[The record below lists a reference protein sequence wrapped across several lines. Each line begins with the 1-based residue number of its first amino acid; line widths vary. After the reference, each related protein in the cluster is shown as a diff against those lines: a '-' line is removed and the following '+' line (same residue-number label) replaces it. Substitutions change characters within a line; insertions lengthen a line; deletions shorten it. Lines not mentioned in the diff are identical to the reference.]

1 MVFPTL
7 RPVMGEGLADEEPGA
22 ERAMY
27 LGFLDILDLLGGLL
41 SGLPPWVGVSPPV
54 WRAAL
59 AEAAPRYM
67 ARRLVTLPSRHDGDC
82 VWEARAATPLLDVV
96 RGGFMAAPGRATHRV
111 AVFDDRGDIHA
122 IVSQSDV
129 VRYIAAN
136 AHATLAG
143 RLGDATLRQL
153 RLGAARGALACA
165 GAGAPA
171 VEALAAMRRLEVSAL
186 AVLSD
191 DDGKLVGNLSASD
204 LRGVVAASLEAL
216 AEPVAPLL
224 RRLHGSSADG
234 VGTHPFYQRRAAAA
248 AEGEAARRRR
258 RSRTPSPERSP
269 ADARKRRLEAEAS
282 PEAQLAPPTLTA
294 TAETPFRDAVAR
306 LAAAGVHR
314 IYLAD
319 EQGRPAGVVTLTDV
333 LRVLLEAAA

>member
-1 MVFPTL
+1 
-7 RPVMGEGLADEEPGA
+7 MGEGLADEEPGV

-41 SGLPPWVGVSPPV
+41 SGLPPWVGVSTPV
-54 WRAAL
+54 WRGAL

-67 ARRLVTLPSRHDGDC
+67 QRRLVTLPSRHDGDC

-96 RGGFMAAPGRATHRV
+96 RGGFMASPGRATHRV

-122 IVSQSDV
+122 IISQSDV

-136 AHATLAG
+136 AESMLAG
-143 RLGDATLRQL
+143 RLGDATLQQL

-165 GAGAPA
+165 GSGAPA

-191 DDGKLVGNLSASD
+191 DDGRLIGNLSASD
-204 LRGVVAASLEAL
+204 LRGVVAASLVAL
-216 AEPVAPLL
+216 AEPVLPLL
-224 RRLHGSSADG
+224 RRLHASSADG
-234 VGTHPFYQRRAAAA
+234 VGTHPFYQRRSAGS
-248 AEGEAARRRR
+248 ESARRGR

-269 ADARKRRLEAEAS
+269 SDARKRRLEAEAS
-282 PEAQLAPPTLTA
+282 PEAHLAPTVLTA

-319 EQGRPAGVVTLTDV
+319 TQGRAAGVVTLTDV

>member
-1 MVFPTL
+1 MLFLLRHQLLASHRVLSAPLMVFPTL

-41 SGLPPWVGVSPPV
+41 SGLPPWVGVSTPV

-67 ARRLVTLPSRHDGDC
+67 ARRLVTLPSRHDGEC

-96 RGGFMAAPGRATHRV
+96 RGGFMASPGRATHRV
-111 AVFDDRGDIHA
+111 AVFDDRDIHA
-122 IVSQSDV
+122 IISQSDV

-136 AHATLAG
+136 ADSTLAG
-143 RLGDATLRQL
+143 RLGDATLQQL

-165 GAGAPA
+165 GASAPA
-171 VEALAAMRRLEVSAL
+171 MEPLAAMRRLEVSAL

-191 DDGKLVGNLSASD
+191 EEDGQLVGNLSASD

-216 AEPVAPLL
+216 AEPVQPLL
-224 RRLHGSSADG
+224 CRLHASSADG
-234 VGTHPFYQRRAAAA
+234 VGTHPFYRRLFRGERGSPPGTPLAHAIAGAVAGRRA
-248 AEGEAARRRR
+248 
-258 RSRTPSPERSP
+258 
-269 ADARKRRLEAEAS
+269 
-282 PEAQLAPPTLTA
+282 
-294 TAETPFRDAVAR
+294 
-306 LAAAGVHR
+306 
-314 IYLAD
+314 
-319 EQGRPAGVVTLTDV
+319 
-333 LRVLLEAAA
+333 